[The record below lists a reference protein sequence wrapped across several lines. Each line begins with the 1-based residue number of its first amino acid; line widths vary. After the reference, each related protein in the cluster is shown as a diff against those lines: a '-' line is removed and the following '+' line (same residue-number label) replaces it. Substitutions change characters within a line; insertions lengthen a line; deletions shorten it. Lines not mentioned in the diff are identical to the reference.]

1 MRIFTKGQAIVFLI
15 VFGVLAVIASPF
27 WTWWLKQDQELNV
40 FILNKTVPDDSYREH
55 KGLVWIL
62 NNEKYIK
69 ANGDRYSIEDDY
81 SGFKPGRKSEYSI
94 KPFPDNLEKYQ
105 VLYLADT
112 YGVYEEEFNG
122 SNPLGERSSSLYGGL
137 QEEEVIQLEDT
148 LLSSKGKTLIAE
160 FNTFASPSSNE
171 ARHRLT
177 NLLNISWS
185 GWIGR
190 YFPDLSSSE
199 VPVWIKDNYDEGSW
213 GFKGPGLVF
222 VNSQDYVVV
231 VDESELNGEGVDFTF
246 TEKGEGYFG
255 KKAHAPY
262 LYWFDVIEAR
272 NQDEIL
278 ADYSL
283 PLTKAGKSKLQNAG
297 IPDTFPAV
305 IQHKNTAYS
314 SFYFAGD
321 YADEAEVP
329 GIYQTR
335 GLSKWKEYFSAND
348 SFYWEAY
355 VPMMKK
361 MLQDKPGSADSQ
373 NAPETASNT
382 GIQANSKTGEEYI
395 QILKDGTWEDLL
407 VKGVNMG
414 IAKPGSFPG
423 ETGITEAEYFR
434 WFKTIG
440 DMNANAIRIYTLHP
454 PAFYEAFYKYNQIA
468 EKPLFLFHGVWV
480 NEETLVKEQDAYSDA
495 VTADFKNEMKQMV
508 DIIHGSAV
516 IDEKPGHASG
526 KYTYDI
532 SPYVLGFMIG
542 IEWDPE
548 AVAGTNEKHNGLQQF
563 SGTYFQTEN
572 ANPFE
577 IWLAEMMEYAV
588 KYETDHYQWQ
598 HTMSFTNWV
607 TTDLLTHPSEPSIK
621 EDMVSV
627 NPNHI
632 KKTDKLHAGLFASY
646 HVYPYYPDFLNYEEK
661 YVNFIDSEGDKNNYA
676 GYLHDL
682 IAVHEM
688 PVLVAEFGVP
698 SSRGKTHENAGGM
711 NQGFHS
717 EEEQGRINS
726 RLFESIV
733 SEGYAGGLVFS
744 WQDEWFKRTWNTMDY
759 DNPDRRPYWSNRQT
773 NEQHFGLLSFETGKD
788 EAGIYADGNTGDWKR
803 LNAKPVYSSD
813 DENSYLKDMYVAS
826 DEEHLYIRID
836 YNHPIDS
843 KNEKTYLLIDT
854 IAGQG
859 QTSIPI
865 SQTDKVKTDF
875 GVDFLAEIGGQ
886 DHSRLL
892 IDSYYD
898 SFYYH
903 YGHMLNMIPN
913 ESYANKK
920 DNGVFHP
927 IRLAL
932 NKELTIPSTGETKP
946 FKSYETGKLLFGNA
960 NPGSENFNS
969 LTDISISRNKKVMEI
984 RLPWA
989 LLNMK
994 DPSQKEI
1001 MGDLWRAG
1009 LTGSL
1014 NIEGLWISAVSADSY
1029 GIKDSFP
1036 KMQKGAIH
1044 EKESAFY
1051 SWDVWEQPDY
1061 HERLKKSYFILKKSF
1076 DSIQPGEK

>member
-1 MRIFTKGQAIVFLI
+1 MRQFTKGQASVFLFVFAVLI
-15 VFGVLAVIASPF
+15 VITSPF

-69 ANGDRYSIEDDY
+69 TDGDRYSIEADY
-81 SGFKPGRKSEYSI
+81 SGFKPDRSSEYSI
-94 KPFPDNLEKYQ
+94 KQFPDNLEKYE

-112 YGVYEEEFNG
+112 YGVYEEEFYG

-137 QEEEVIQLEDT
+137 QEEEVIQLENT

-177 NLLNISWS
+177 NLLNINWS

-190 YFPDLSSSE
+190 YFPDLSNSE
-199 VPVWIKDNYDEGSW
+199 VPAWVKENYEEGNW
-213 GFKGPGLVF
+213 DFKGPGLVF
-222 VNSQDYVVV
+222 VNSNNYVVV
-231 VDESELNGEGVDFTF
+231 VDENEMKGEGVNFRFTD
-246 TEKGEGYFG
+246 KGEDYFG
-255 KKAHAPY
+255 RKRNAPY
-262 LYWFDVIEAR
+262 QYWFDVIEAR
-272 NQDEIL
+272 NPDEIL

-283 PLTKAGKSKLQNAG
+283 PLTEAGKRKLQDAG
-297 IPDTFPAV
+297 IPDVFPAV
-305 IQHKNTAYS
+305 IQHKNAAYS

-321 YADEAEVP
+321 FADEAEVP
-329 GIYQTR
+329 DIYQTR
-335 GLSKWKEYFSAND
+335 GLAKWKEYFSAND

-361 MLQDKPGSADSQ
+361 MLQDKPGSVDSQ
-373 NAPETASNT
+373 HSPETASND
-382 GIQANSKTGEEYI
+382 GIRTNSKTGEEYI
-395 QILKDGTWEDLL
+395 QILKGGTWEDLL

-414 IAKPGSFPG
+414 IAKPGTFPG

-434 WFKTIG
+434 WFKAIG

-454 PAFYEAFYKYNQIA
+454 PAFYEAFHKYNQIA

-480 NEETLVKEQDAYSDA
+480 NEETLVKEQDAFSDA
-495 VTADFKNEMKQMV
+495 VTADFKTEMKQMV
-508 DIIHGSAV
+508 DIVHGNAV

-548 AVAGTNEKHNGLQQF
+548 AVAGTNDKHKGLQQF
-563 SGTYFQTEN
+563 SGEYFQTES
-572 ANPFE
+572 AEPFE
-577 IWLAEMMEYAV
+577 IWLAEMMDYAV
-588 KYETDHYQWQ
+588 NYETEKYKWQ

-661 YVNFIDSEGDKNNYA
+661 YVNYIDSEGNKNNYA

-688 PVLVAEFGVP
+688 PVVVAEFGVP
-698 SSRGKTHENAGGM
+698 SSRGMTHENVGGM

-717 EEEQGRINS
+717 EEKQGRINS

-773 NEQHFGLLSFETGKD
+773 NEQHFGLLSFEPGKD
-788 EAGIYADGNTGDWKR
+788 EAGIYVDGNTGDWNR
-803 LNAKPVYSSD
+803 LNVKPIYSSE
-813 DENSYLKDMYVAS
+813 DETSYLKDMYVTS
-826 DEEHLYIRID
+826 DEEHLYIRMD
-836 YNHPIDS
+836 YNQPIDL

-865 SQTDKVKTDF
+865 QTGRVKTDY
-875 GVDFLAEIGGQ
+875 GVDFLAEIGGK
-886 DHSRLL
+886 DKSRLL

-903 YGHMLNMIPN
+903 YGQMLNMIPN
-913 ESYANKK
+913 VSNANKK

-946 FKSYETGKLLFGNA
+946 FKSYETGKLQFGNG
-960 NPGSENFNS
+960 NPAHEKFNS
-969 LTDISISRNKKVMEI
+969 LTDISISENKKVMEI

-989 LLNMK
+989 LLNVK

-1001 MGDLWRAG
+1001 MGDLWKGG
-1009 LTGSL
+1009 LAGSL
-1014 NIEGLWISAVSADSY
+1014 KLEGLRVSALSADRQ
-1029 GIKDSFP
+1029 GIIDSFP
-1036 KMQKGAIH
+1036 KVQKGMLH
-1044 EKESAFY
+1044 DKESAFY
-1051 SWDVWEQPDY
+1051 SWDLWERPDY
-1061 HERLKKSYFILKKSF
+1061 HERLKKSYFIMKKSF